1 MKFVAVLMLV
11 KAVFLF
17 HIYVIP
23 GNSIV
28 LTWKSGGNHVVYRCC
43 KMLS

>member
-17 HIYVIP
+17 HNLCDSRETPLFLLGNQGVIMMY
-23 GNSIV
+23 IDAV
-28 LTWKSGGNHVVYRCC
+28 KC
-43 KMLS
+43 

>member
-23 GNSIV
+23 DKLHCSYLEIRG
-28 LTWKSGGNHVVYRCC
+28 
-43 KMLS
+43 

>member
-23 GNSIV
+23 DELHYSYLEIWG
-28 LTWKSGGNHVVYRCC
+28 
-43 KMLS
+43 

>member
-23 GNSIV
+23 GKLHCSYLEI
-28 LTWKSGGNHVVYRCC
+28 KG
-43 KMLS
+43 